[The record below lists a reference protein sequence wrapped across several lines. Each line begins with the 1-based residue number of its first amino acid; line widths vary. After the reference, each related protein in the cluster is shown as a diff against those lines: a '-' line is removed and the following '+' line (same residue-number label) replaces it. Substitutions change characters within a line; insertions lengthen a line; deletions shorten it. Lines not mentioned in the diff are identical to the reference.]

1 MPGLKK
7 DLLNYKI
14 HLPREIK
21 HLNPEFLD
29 PRNKVRQG
37 EGKKKK
43 ERKQTMKQAK

>member
-29 PRNKVRQG
+29 PRNKVGQG

-43 ERKQTMKQAK
+43 KKENRP